1 MDDGSAKEVTKAQA
15 GKPPSSSTK
24 PLPSSSKT
32 QASATKASSVPSKA
46 QTASSKPAAPLK
58 ATTTD
63 MSFFGTAPTGAPTPK
78 AKPKLPEFKKR
89 DSTSNVNTATT
100 SAPARS
106 PIAAAST
113 GLLAQTLSKLR
124 QSETRQNPGLAKED
138 DGAAADLKPV
148 AKKPNRK
155 GHTVK
160 FSDSVPN
167 GRPLEEIKIFE
178 SYRGPEGESEDS
190 DPTSG
195 GHDMAY
201 AHTMEIGEGRALHLH
216 DELEEETEWYEPPGK
231 SEQVA
236 YESSADSCAE
246 YTGVAEIIPPTPEV
260 AAQEERELGILAVTY
275 LGKSVPSDADETDV
289 KIVTQDQDTGTWYT
303 PDALRPSQITAPPT
317 PAQTSVSALLGA
329 LQPTLFAGLVPQVP
343 AQNHDYTGYAQQ
355 TQYQPP
361 HDPYAY
367 NNPQAQYAAS
377 TLR

>member
-1 MDDGSAKEVTKAQA
+1 M
-15 GKPPSSSTK
+15 
-24 PLPSSSKT
+24 
-32 QASATKASSVPSKA
+32 
-46 QTASSKPAAPLK
+46 
-58 ATTTD
+58 
-63 MSFFGTAPTGAPTPK
+63 
-78 AKPKLPEFKKR
+78 PEFKKR
-89 DSTSNVNTATT
+89 DSASNVNTTTT

-106 PIAAAST
+106 PVVAAST

-124 QSETRQNPGLAKED
+124 QSESRQNPGLAKD
-138 DGAAADLKPV
+138 DNGAAADLKPV

-178 SYRGPEGESEDS
+178 SYRGPEGESEESDS
-190 DPTSG
+190 TSG

-216 DELEEETEWYEPPGK
+216 DELEEEIEWYEPPGK
-231 SEQVA
+231 FQQKVQV
-236 YESSADSCAE
+236 YSAETCAE
-246 YTGVAEIIPPTPEV
+246 YTGVGEITPPTPEV

-275 LGKSVPSDADETDV
+275 PEKGVPPDADETDV

-303 PDALRPSQITAPPT
+303 PDALRPAQITAPPT
-317 PAQTSVSALLGA
+317 PVQTSVSALLGS

-343 AQNHDYTGYAQQ
+343 VQNHDYTGYAQQ
-355 TQYQPP
+355 AQYQPP

-367 NNPQAQYAAS
+367 NNPQAQYAAQGWGQA
-377 TLR
+377 TPTPDQYGAPAAPAWGGQNNYAGTYGGTYNNNGGYEQGGFGGRGGAGGRGRGKRRK